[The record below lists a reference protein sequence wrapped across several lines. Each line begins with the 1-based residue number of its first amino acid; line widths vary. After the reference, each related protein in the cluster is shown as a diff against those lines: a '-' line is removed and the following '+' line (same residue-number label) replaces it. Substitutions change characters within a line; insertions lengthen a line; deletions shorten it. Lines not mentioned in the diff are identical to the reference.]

1 MALSS
6 SYVQSLPTCSS
17 DVTQLP
23 ALSTVLV
30 DQHRV
35 SRWLL
40 MRMVTTSLSMV
51 SAACFASPIA
61 WSVFCHISSGSC
73 YTQPDFGY
81 CAGGYQH
88 GCNHVRFHHGQ
99 QRALW
104 YLWHPGQRPEHKS
117 PCHPLLRRFPGP
129 YALCSSLSGRRIHL
143 MVSGAPA
150 TIRPAA
156 LPCYEA
162 KVASYPSTGNGCLF
176 PLPDGVAML
185 DPPLSGCQWR
195 KQTGSRCFCCL
206 GAVGRDPFSPRQ
218 RRAHPGPSFYQSF
231 TLWQH
236 GDNNG
241 GAILVLHCGV
251 GLRG

>member
-40 MRMVTTSLSMV
+40 MPPATMSLSV
-51 SAACFASPIA
+51 VPAAFFASPIA

-104 YLWHPGQRPEHKS
+104 YLWHPGQRSEHKS

-129 YALCSSLSGRRIHL
+129 YPLCSSLGNRVHTSWCLVRLPLSVPPLCHAMKRRLPVIHL
-143 MVSGAPA
+143 PGM
-150 TIRPAA
+150 AA
-156 LPCYEA
+156 Y
-162 KVASYPSTGNGCLF
+162 S
-176 PLPDGVAML
+176 
-185 DPPLSGCQWR
+185 
-195 KQTGSRCFCCL
+195 
-206 GAVGRDPFSPRQ
+206 
-218 RRAHPGPSFYQSF
+218 
-231 TLWQH
+231 
-236 GDNNG
+236 
-241 GAILVLHCGV
+241 HC
-251 GLRG
+251 RME

>member
-40 MRMVTTSLSMV
+40 MPPATMSLSV
-51 SAACFASPIA
+51 VPAACFASPIA

-104 YLWHPGQRPEHKS
+104 YLWHPGQRPQNTRAHVIHFYGGS
-117 PCHPLLRRFPGP
+117 QGRTPC
-129 YALCSSLSGRRIHL
+129 A
-143 MVSGAPA
+143 
-150 TIRPAA
+150 AA
-156 LPCYEA
+156 LV
-162 KVASYPSTGNGCLF
+162 VAYICHGVWCACHYPSRRS
-176 PLPDGVAML
+176 AML
-185 DPPLSGCQWR
+185 
-195 KQTGSRCFCCL
+195 
-206 GAVGRDPFSPRQ
+206 
-218 RRAHPGPSFYQSF
+218 
-231 TLWQH
+231 
-236 GDNNG
+236 
-241 GAILVLHCGV
+241 
-251 GLRG
+251 

>member
-1 MALSS
+1 MA
-6 SYVQSLPTCSS
+6 T
-17 DVTQLP
+17 
-23 ALSTVLV
+23 
-30 DQHRV
+30 
-35 SRWLL
+35 
-40 MRMVTTSLSMV
+40 MSLSV
-51 SAACFASPIA
+51 IPAACFASPIA

-73 YTQPDFGY
+73 STQPDFGY

-117 PCHPLLRRFPGP
+117 PCRPLLRRFPGP
-129 YALCSSLSGRRIHL
+129 YALCSSLSSRVYMSWCLVR
-143 MVSGAPA
+143 
-150 TIRPAA
+150 
-156 LPCYEA
+156 LPLSVPPLCHA
-162 KVASYPSTGNGCLF
+162 MKRGFSCPSAGNGCLF
-176 PLPDGVAML
+176 LPPDGVAML

-195 KQTGSRCFCCL
+195 KQKGNRCFCCL
-206 GAVGRDPFSPRQ
+206 GAVGRDPFWPRQ